1 MLKKTL
7 IYRRA
12 VFVKTGQLNELGGYK
27 PRTSGRRTCKFY
39 ILKSFRVFYM
49 SFFYFFSIYKS
60 ANAFFLLRFLG
71 YPVPF
76 EAYTCVHRHIHIHTR
91 AHFIA
96 TYTIDCASHW
106 EMHSLNLLVE
116 SFVYILKLNRSLSF
130 CVVKFFHE
138 HFCFTFS
145 YGWMYFGCSGHLKWQ
160 CINNN
165 EFLKVYSNIE
175 IYSSLST
182 HISSR
187 FLLYFFSSHLCQF
200 FFSFPVNHYIKRINF
215 QSLC

>member
-1 MLKKTL
+1 MWRQASLTSSEDTNLGLPAEEHVNFIYSSRSEFSICRSFTFSRSTNLRMRFFFFDFWVTRSPLKHIHVYTDTY
-7 IYRRA
+7 IYTHA
-12 VFVKTGQLNELGGYK
+12 
-27 PRTSGRRTCKFY
+27 RTS
-39 ILKSFRVFYM
+39 S
-49 SFFYFFSIYKS
+49 
-60 ANAFFLLRFLG
+60 LR
-71 YPVPF
+71 
-76 EAYTCVHRHIHIHTR
+76 
-91 AHFIA
+91 

-106 EMHSLNLLVE
+106 ETCIHWIYLSNLSCIFLNSTDHWVFVLSN
-116 SFVYILKLNRSLSF
+116 SFTSTSVS
-130 CVVKFFHE
+130 
-138 HFCFTFS
+138 HFLM
-145 YGWMYFGCSGHLKWQ
+145 MYFGCSGHLKWQ

>member
-106 EMHSLNLLVE
+106 ETCIHWIYLSNLSCIFLNSTDHWVFVLSN
-116 SFVYILKLNRSLSF
+116 SFTSTSVS
-130 CVVKFFHE
+130 
-138 HFCFTFS
+138 HFLM
-145 YGWMYFGCSGHLKWQ
+145 MYFGCSGHLKWQ

-215 QSLC
+215 QSSC